1 MGDAQ
6 ALEFEGG
13 DNGHEDMIA
22 LGPQRSRRRLGQ
34 VGIGLQGFMKNLPLP
49 PFFGGRGDGALVASQ
64 ITANQMQ
71 YSRTFVL
78 VFKDLAD
85 HKDFFRIALEPAAHA
100 SML

>member
-34 VGIGLQGFMKNLPLP
+34 VGIGLQGF
-49 PFFGGRGDGALVASQ
+49 V
-64 ITANQMQ
+64 
-71 YSRTFVL
+71 
-78 VFKDLAD
+78 KDL
-85 HKDFFRIALEPAAHA
+85 HLPRFW
-100 SML
+100 